1 MYKIFVSLN
10 AQEDIETA
18 EFYYSKISQ
27 KVSDQFIDTIS
38 EIYFLLETNPFF
50 SIRYKNYH
58 AISVSKFPYL
68 LFFEIDEEN
77 KIVYILSCFHTS
89 KNPKKYPI

>member
-1 MYKIFVSLN
+1 MSVFEQLSIL
-10 AQEDIETA
+10 
-18 EFYYSKISQ
+18 
-27 KVSDQFIDTIS
+27 VSDQFIDTIS

-50 SIRYKNYH
+50 SIRYKSYH

-68 LFFEIDEEN
+68 LFFEIDEDN